1 MTADFSEWFDRA
13 KKPPLS
19 PLLVHNMTAARMR
32 FIYFQFKLG
41 CLDLPLILR

>member
-32 FIYFQFKLG
+32 QFKLDAWI
-41 CLDLPLILR
+41 CP